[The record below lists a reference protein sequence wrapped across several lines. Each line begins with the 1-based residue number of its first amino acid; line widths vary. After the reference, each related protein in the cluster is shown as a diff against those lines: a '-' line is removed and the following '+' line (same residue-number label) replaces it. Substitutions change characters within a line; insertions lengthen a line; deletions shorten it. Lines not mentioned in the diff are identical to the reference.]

1 MDDIRIILS
10 GLWVSLMLAYLL
22 GDVLRI
28 FAGDYTAG
36 EMQGMQGTQS
46 MWMVAAIMMLIPIVM
61 VSLTL
66 TLSFPL
72 IRWVNIGFA
81 VIMFLFNLSGV
92 TSYPGLYDRF
102 LIIVGLVFNLVTIWT
117 AWNWIYN
124 QQIFRVIRATC
135 LL

>member
-1 MDDIRIILS
+1 MIRWIFLCLMFDTDISPKLRALS

-36 EMQGMQGTQS
+36 EMQGMQVTQS
-46 MWMVAAIMMLIPIVM
+46 KWMVAAIMMLIPIVM

-72 IRWVNIGFA
+72 IRWVNIGFS

-117 AWNWIYN
+117 AWNWI
-124 QQIFRVIRATC
+124 
-135 LL
+135 

>member
-36 EMQGMQGTQS
+36 EMQGMQVTQS

-92 TSYPGLYDRF
+92 TTYPGLYDRF

-117 AWNWIYN
+117 AWNWI
-124 QQIFRVIRATC
+124 
-135 LL
+135 